1 MIGLYRALKRF
12 GVVGLNAR
20 NGSYIL
26 PRNSRHLYPLVD
38 DKLRTKALAITAGM
52 PVPPLYGVIETEHDI
67 GELETMLQP
76 HQQFVIKPA
85 QGSGGDGIIVVVG
98 RMHRRETSYRQV
110 SGNLITLADLQHHV
124 SNTLNG
130 QYSLGGHPDRAMIE
144 YCVRFDPVFARVSH
158 EGVPDIRVI
167 VYRGVPV
174 MAMVRLPTRMSSG
187 KANLHQGAVGAGVD
201 MATGT
206 TLSGV
211 LGNEVI
217 DEHPDTGHPIHGIAV
232 PQWDVILEASA
243 RSADI
248 TGLGYLGVDMVLDRE
263 LGPLML
269 ELNARPGLNIQL
281 ANRCG
286 LQPRLDTIDQHG
298 PVDADIAARVA
309 FSRARFAHA
318 AHA

>member
-1 MIGLYRALKRF
+1 MIGLYRALKRS

-20 NGSYIL
+20 NGRYIL

-38 DKLRTKALAITAGM
+38 DKLRTKALAIEAGM

-67 GELETMLQP
+67 GELEAMLEP

-85 QGSGGDGIIVVVG
+85 QGSGGDGIIVVAG
-98 RMHRRETSYRQV
+98 RMHRRATSYRQV
-110 SGNLITLADLQHHV
+110 SGNLITLEDLQHHV

-144 YCVRFDPVFARVSH
+144 YCVRFDPVFERVSH

-217 DEHPDTGHPIHGIAV
+217 HEHPDTGHPIHGITV

-243 RSADI
+243 QSAYI
-248 TGLGYLGVDMVLDRE
+248 TGLGYLGVDMVLDRD

-286 LQPRLDTIDQHG
+286 LQSRLDAIDHEA
-298 PVDADIAARVA
+298 PLDADIAARVA
-309 FSRARFAHA
+309 FARARFPHTSHA
-318 AHA
+318 

>member
-1 MIGLYRALKRF
+1 MIGLYRALKQG

-20 NGSYIL
+20 NGNYIL
-26 PRNSRHLYPLVD
+26 PCNSRHLYPLVD
-38 DKLRTKALAITAGM
+38 DKLRTKALAIEAGM

-67 GELETMLQP
+67 GELEAMLKP
-76 HQQFVIKPA
+76 HQQFVIKPS
-85 QGSGGDGIIVVVG
+85 QGSGGDGIIVVAG

-144 YCVRFDPVFARVSH
+144 YCVRFDPVFERVSH

-174 MAMVRLPTRMSSG
+174 MAMVRLPTRMSGG

-217 DEHPDTGHPIHGIAV
+217 DEHPDTGHPIHGIVV
-232 PQWDVILEASA
+232 PQWDVILEAAA

-281 ANRCG
+281 ANRSG
-286 LQPRLDTIDQHG
+286 LQPRLDTIDRT
-298 PVDADIAARVA
+298 PPADTDIHTRVA
-309 FSRARFAHA
+309 FARERFAHIA
-318 AHA
+318 DG

>member
-1 MIGLYRALKRF
+1 MISLYRALKRS

-20 NGSYIL
+20 NGDYIL
-26 PRNSRHLYPLVD
+26 PRNPRRLYPLVD
-38 DKLRTKALAITAGM
+38 DKLRTKALAMQAGM

-67 GELETMLQP
+67 SNLEAMLQP

-85 QGSGGDGIIVVVG
+85 QGSGGDGIVVVVG
-98 RMHRRETSYRQV
+98 RMHRRESCYRQV
-110 SGNLITLADLQHHV
+110 SGNLITLEDLQHHV

-144 YCVRFDPVFARVSH
+144 YCVRFDPVFEQVSH

-167 VYRGVPV
+167 VYRSFPV
-174 MAMVRLPTRMSSG
+174 MAMVRLPTRMSGG

-201 MATGT
+201 MTTGM

-217 DEHPDTGHPIHGIAV
+217 HEHPDTGHPIHGISV
-232 PQWDVILEASA
+232 PQWDVILESAA
-243 RSADI
+243 RSADV

-263 LGPLML
+263 RGPLML

-286 LQPRLDTIDQHG
+286 LQPRLDAIDRDAPLG
-298 PVDADIAARVA
+298 ADIAERIAFARA
-309 FSRARFAHA
+309 QFGHSFHA
-318 AHA
+318 